1 MFRGVRRF
9 GLAGMLVAVALPI
22 LAFQCPF
29 LVFKICLKNNTNY
42 GLTEFNISSTTD
54 ASWGANQLASAVG
67 SGSTGQIEGVGQGTY
82 DFRAVFDDKG
92 DVNDNDEVTIKNQ
105 TVDTTN
111 LCITFISNASG
122 GGSTYITYTVARVL
136 KLEDAA

>member
-9 GLAGMLVAVALPI
+9 GLAGMLVAVALPL

-42 GLTEFNISSTTD
+42 DLISFFISPTSA
-54 ASWGANQLASAVG
+54 ASWGDNQIASKVG
-67 SGSTGQIEGVGQGTY
+67 AGSTGQIEGVSQGTY
-82 DFRAVFDDKG
+82 DFQANFDDK
-92 DVNDNDEVTIKNQ
+92 DNVNTNDQIVISNQ

-111 LCITFISNASG
+111 LCITFISNAAG
-122 GGSTYITYTVARVL
+122 AGHTYITYTVNRVL
-136 KLEDAA
+136 KLEDAV